1 MPYADLLYSVED
13 HVCRITL
20 NKPEKLNAL
29 SWSTWAELEE
39 AFRDA
44 DSDDD
49 VRCVVLGGMGR
60 AFCSGS
66 DLTNR
71 TPAEEWHPRPY
82 EGRKLKY
89 RTRFL
94 GTEDIYNCTKPT
106 IAAVQGVSSGAG
118 FSLALACDIRIVRED
133 ARFSAIFTKRGIVA
147 DTGST
152 WYLPRL
158 VGPERALEI
167 FYTGRFVGAEEAVR
181 IGLALEMASTENFEA
196 RVTELANAI
205 AHGPSLAMEM
215 DKRLVREAFT
225 RDLASQIELEQFLQ
239 QSVTSGSDDQ
249 REGGM
254 SFLEKRE
261 PQFKGR

>member
-1 MPYADLLYSVED
+1 MAFTDILYTVD
-13 HVCRITL
+13 DNVCRITL

-39 AFRDA
+39 AFATADA
-44 DSDDD
+44 DDE
-49 VRCVVLGGMGR
+49 VRCIVLGGNGR
-60 AFCSGS
+60 AFSSGS

-82 EGRKLKY
+82 SGRKLRY
-89 RTRFL
+89 RTRFR

-106 IAAVQGVSSGAG
+106 IAAVQGISSGAG
-118 FSLALACDIRIVRED
+118 FSLALACDIRVLRED

-167 FYTGRFVGAEEAVR
+167 FYTGRWVHAEEAVR
-181 IGLALEMASTENFEA
+181 IGLALEMVATDGFEA
-196 RVTELANAI
+196 RVNELASAI
-205 AHGPSLAMEM
+205 AHGPSLATET
-215 DKRLVREAFT
+215 DKRLVREAFDN
-225 RDLASQIELEQFLQ
+225 DLKTHIELEQFLQ
-239 QSVTSGSDDQ
+239 QSITSGSEDQ

-254 SFLEKRE
+254 SFVEKRE